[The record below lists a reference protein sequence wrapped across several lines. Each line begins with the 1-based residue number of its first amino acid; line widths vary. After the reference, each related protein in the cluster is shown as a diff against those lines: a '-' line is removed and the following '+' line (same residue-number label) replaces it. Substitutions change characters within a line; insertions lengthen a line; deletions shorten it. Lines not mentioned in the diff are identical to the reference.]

1 MEMNN
6 DYIIYQRSI
15 NCSLIPS
22 SGTKYHRIRL
32 RVTYNGKRIDL
43 HTRIRVEPKYW
54 NSKTQRVK
62 RGYTCCEESDI
73 TINAALNTYIKYV
86 NLYFMDCERNFR
98 EPVLTDL
105 RDKSD
110 SMQRVM
116 ESLWPGMWD
125 AVQTIVNPRLDKYV
139 MFDEEKETI
148 RKALCK
154 EPEISLANASW
165 MIDAA
170 RTIREI
176 VNGTKAEVYE
186 IAAESGVDYL
196 KSLGLDIA
204 EDVVEDV
211 DKVAATTACLF
222 FGYFDG
228 ATTISE
234 SCGGGGGNNELP
246 KKKDNEDEL
255 SFARRCHQMAKTMH
269 APKYRLRRG

>member
-255 SFARRCHQMAKTMH
+255 FFALRCHQMAKTMH
-269 APKYRLRRG
+269 APKYRLRR

>member
-1 MEMNN
+1 
-6 DYIIYQRSI
+6 
-15 NCSLIPS
+15 
-22 SGTKYHRIRL
+22 
-32 RVTYNGKRIDL
+32 
-43 HTRIRVEPKYW
+43 
-54 NSKTQRVK
+54 
-62 RGYTCCEESDI
+62 
-73 TINAALNTYIKYV
+73 
-86 NLYFMDCERNFR
+86 MDCERNFR

-154 EPEISLANASW
+154 EPEFSLANASW

-255 SFARRCHQMAKTMH
+255 FFALRCHQMAKTMH
-269 APKYRLRRG
+269 APKYRLRR

>member
-1 MEMNN
+1 MTDMQTILRGFDSTNVQELTRKSRAIVKQELRQNAIAIRKIQQYDEMVRMGITAENA
-6 DYIIYQRSI
+6 
-15 NCSLIPS
+15 
-22 SGTKYHRIRL
+22 G
-32 RVTYNGKRIDL
+32 
-43 HTRIRVEPKYW
+43 E
-54 NSKTQRVK
+54 VK
-62 RGYTCCEESDI
+62 EK
-73 TINAALNTYIKYV
+73 A
-86 NLYFMDCERNFR
+86 
-98 EPVLTDL
+98 
-105 RDKSD
+105 DKSD

-139 MFDEEKETI
+139 MFDKEKETI

-196 KSLGLDIA
+196 KSLGLDIT

-222 FGYFDG
+222 LGYFVG

-255 SFARRCHQMAKTMH
+255 FFALRCHQMAKTMH
-269 APKYRLRRG
+269 APKYRLRR

>member
-246 KKKDNEDEL
+246 KKKYNEDEL
-255 SFARRCHQMAKTMH
+255 FFALRCHQMAKTMH
-269 APKYRLRRG
+269 APKYRLRR